1 MRTHLAV
8 MFFRYALKSH
18 IKGVMSRSSQ
28 GFDTGINLLQLTAER
43 LFSIID
49 AAVYLV
55 IRKLIS
61 RLILDSALSI
71 CREELIVESIL
82 IGSLPDL
89 LTIFIGELS
98 DFSGKL
104 IGVTDG

>member
-28 GFDTGINLLQLTAER
+28 GFNAGINLLQLTAER

-49 AAVYLV
+49 AAVRPGNSEAYILAYL
-55 IRKLIS
+55 R
-61 RLILDSALSI
+61 
-71 CREELIVESIL
+71 
-82 IGSLPDL
+82 
-89 LTIFIGELS
+89 
-98 DFSGKL
+98 
-104 IGVTDG
+104 